1 MTPAALKRPVHG
13 QAVPAG
19 LGAVCTVPLVLYFD
33 AAVHDHPDP
42 GGPCL
47 LCRFRM
53 DDAQLH
59 PDQAGADGDGSIN
72 LGRNSLNTLEQVDD
86 INCPGDI
93 RQRRVAL
100 ASEDGAAV
108 GLTGTMS

>member
-1 MTPAALKRPVHG
+1 MTPAALKPPVHG

-42 GGPCL
+42 GRQSL
-47 LCRFRM
+47 LCGLCM

-59 PDQAGADGDGSIN
+59 PDQAGADGNSGIY
-72 LGRNSLNTLEQVDD
+72 LGWNSLNTLEQVDD
-86 INCPGDI
+86 INRSGNI

-100 ASEDGAAV
+100 LS
-108 GLTGTMS
+108 